1 MTDRSVRFLSTL
13 GGASTS
19 RVLNLVQIGRQHKAL
34 PEYAARPLFLSPI
47 INNCFILKHRIRD
60 DEAYMFSSPRPVATK
75 LIIPFDLDDLRSGG
89 RSLFVDQ
96 RGFLESFRLLGHY
109 RSDALQ
115 RDLQV
120 IRLLHALPTLD
131 PFLMRQY
138 LRGHGF
144 DVAPCYF
151 AISEG
156 DQKKMHDYV
165 SHHLSR
171 LITLALRDQ
180 GGEKAA
186 RLVKALL
193 SDRLDHQLEPL
204 RLTLGLDDEE
214 FREGVFSWRGFLY
227 YKWTLRDFWPEV
239 MAVLAE
245 IRRIQPQGTTGVAQR
260 SFLANAKR
268 TVVRMIR
275 DHAADAGR
283 TLEFYDRAFA
293 DLVAHQTPRT
303 FRDFLMSAPYLFLEL
318 GEKMGAVTHIVSFWR
333 HRFSEDEQRVVEA
346 EELCT
351 IFRDFTA
358 GFAIKPKEQ
367 SGWVGRKPDLLV
379 V

>member
-1 MTDRSVRFLSTL
+1 MTDRSVRFLSAL

-34 PEYAARPLFLSPI
+34 PEYTARPLFLSPI
-47 INNCFILKHRIRD
+47 IDNCFIMKHRIRD

-75 LIIPFDLDDLRSGG
+75 LIIPFDLADLRSGG

-96 RGFLESFRLLGHY
+96 RGFLDSFRLLGHY
-109 RSDALQ
+109 RSEALQ
-115 RDLQV
+115 RDLKV
-120 IRLLHALPTLD
+120 MRLLHALPTLD

-156 DQKKMHDYV
+156 DQQKMHDYV

-171 LITLALRDQ
+171 LIQLAIQDE
-180 GGEKAA
+180 GGEKAG

-204 RLTLGLDDEE
+204 RLTLNLDGDD

-227 YKWTLRDFWPEV
+227 YKWTLRDFWPDV
-239 MAVLAE
+239 MTVLAE
-245 IRRIQPQGTTGVAQR
+245 IRRIQPDGTTGVAQR
-260 SFLANAKR
+260 TFLANAKR

-283 TLEFYDRAFA
+283 TLEFYDRAYA
-293 DLVAHQTPRT
+293 DLVARQSPRT
-303 FRDFLMSAPYLFLEL
+303 FREFLMSAPYLFLEL
-318 GEKMGAVTHIVSFWR
+318 GEKMGAISHIVSFWR
-333 HRFSEDEQRVVEA
+333 HRFPENDETPVEA
-346 EELCT
+346 EELCA

-358 GFAIKPKEQ
+358 GFAIKPKQ
-367 SGWVGRKPDLLV
+367 QAGRVGRKPELLV